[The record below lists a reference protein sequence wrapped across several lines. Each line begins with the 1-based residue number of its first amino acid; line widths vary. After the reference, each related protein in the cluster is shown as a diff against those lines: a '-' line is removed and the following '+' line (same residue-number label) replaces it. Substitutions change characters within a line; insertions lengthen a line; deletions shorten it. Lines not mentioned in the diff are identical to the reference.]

1 MSFTLGDALKARE
14 RERASKA
21 GDLKKSAEAYAAV
34 LKEQEL
40 QRRRNAHAQE
50 QERLAE
56 QNLEILRERERKR
69 IEDERKTKRYFQ
81 VDKYGR
87 KVPVEDAPVYFGDM
101 IEKCDAWLPHGKGQF
116 SLNETIILKGD
127 FNQGD
132 FTGGEVKWSDGT
144 YWEGKLV
151 DHKMHGVGVITLAD
165 GVKKEAMMR
174 ANVLVCYKE
183 GTYTSL
189 SDHSHV
195 AFPAPVRSI
204 FVHAFSFF
212 CSCLFQSCITESKSS
227 SRSKYSTSTRHITG
241 SPWQQLYAT

>member
-40 QRRRNAHAQE
+40 QRKRNAHAQE

-101 IEKCDAWLPHGKGQF
+101 IEKFDAWLPHGKGQF
-116 SLNETIILKGD
+116 SLNETIIMKGD

-174 ANVLVCYKE
+174 ANALVCYKE
-183 GTYTSL
+183 G
-189 SDHSHV
+189 
-195 AFPAPVRSI
+195 I
-204 FVHAFSFF
+204 HALQFM
-212 CSCLFQSCITESKSS
+212 CLFACRIPFSPMLILLFDYPMSS
-227 SRSKYSTSTRHITG
+227 LHPRIAQRK
-241 SPWQQLYAT
+241 AD

>member
-1 MSFTLGDALKARE
+1 MGTSPFHSPGSVESFRLFVDMSFTLGDALKARE

-40 QRRRNAHAQE
+40 QRKRNAHAQE

-87 KVPVEDAPVYFGDM
+87 KVPVENAPVYFGDM
-101 IEKCDAWLPHGKGQF
+101 IEKFDAWLPHGKGQF
-116 SLNETIILKGD
+116 SLNETIIMKGD

-174 ANVLVCYKE
+174 ANALVCYKE
-183 GTYTSL
+183 G
-189 SDHSHV
+189 
-195 AFPAPVRSI
+195 I
-204 FVHAFSFF
+204 HALQFM
-212 CSCLFQSCITESKSS
+212 CLFACRIPFSPMLILLFDYPMSS
-227 SRSKYSTSTRHITG
+227 LHPRIAQRK
-241 SPWQQLYAT
+241 AD